1 MAEQASSTRPTVQPH
16 TMKNGAGLHAQP
28 RWQLT
33 SVANLADRK
42 DYGLL
47 SFASSSLS
55 FFSQEGCNIDTV
67 GVSSESHIDT
77 GLNGF
82 FRDYLS
88 TAGTDDNL
96 ISDTFFDAE
105 MCIRDS

>member
-1 MAEQASSTRPTVQPH
+1 
-16 TMKNGAGLHAQP
+16 MKKGPGFFGPAP
-28 RWQLT
+28 
-33 SVANLADRK
+33 LAA
-42 DYGLL
+42 LL

-67 GVSSESHIDT
+67 GVSSESHIDI

-88 TAGTDDNL
+88 TAGTDDSL
-96 ISDTFFDAE
+96 ISHTFFNTEVVYALHVLVVNIVVGNDGGSQDR
-105 MCIRDS
+105 CV